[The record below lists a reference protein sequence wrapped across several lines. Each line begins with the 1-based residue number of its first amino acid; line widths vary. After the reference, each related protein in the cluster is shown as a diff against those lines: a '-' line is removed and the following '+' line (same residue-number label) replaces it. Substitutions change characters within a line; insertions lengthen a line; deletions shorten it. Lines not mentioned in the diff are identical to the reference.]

1 MELTSAR
8 QGYFLL
14 ADISGYTAFLT
25 QSELDHAQDILR
37 SLFETL
43 LAEIRPPLAVAEVEG
58 DAVFA
63 FAPDQGFLQGQTLL
77 STVENL
83 YAAFAEMRER
93 MMRNTTCTCT
103 ACRLIPTLD
112 LKFVVHHGPYAAQQL
127 DPRARP
133 KPQGPEVIRAH
144 RLLKN
149 EVREKTGVTA
159 YAFLTDACVQACGLE
174 ALAAGMTAHTEHHEH
189 LGAVRGV
196 VYDLAP
202 VWARERERRR
212 VVVGADDLWMTAEAV
227 LPLPPSLAWEYL
239 YEPERRR
246 QWIHADGMTITGG
259 PDART
264 GLGSTYHCAHGNTVI
279 ESEIVDW
286 RPFAYE
292 TSRNAWPM
300 GATALITT
308 RLIPE
313 GKGTRVQFLIG
324 RPTGQGALQGATV
337 RAMYA
342 LMKKKLARDMQH
354 SLENLRAMIAEDR
367 AAGRL
372 PDLPA
377 AAGAAPAPQPPEPT
391 ALPA

>member
-1 MELTSAR
+1 MELPSQAR

-14 ADISGYTAFLT
+14 ADVSGYTAFLT
-25 QSELDHAQDILR
+25 QSELDHAQDVLH
-37 SLFETL
+37 SLFQTL
-43 LAEIRPPLAVAEVEG
+43 LGEIRPPLAVAEVEG

-63 FAPDQGFLQGQTLL
+63 FAPDRGFVQGQTLL

-93 MMRNTTCTCT
+93 MVRNTTCTCT

-112 LKFVVHHGPYAAQQL
+112 LKFVVHHGPYAVQQL
-127 DPRARP
+127 AARARP

-149 EVREKTGVTA
+149 EVRDKTGVTA
-159 YAFLTDACVQACGLE
+159 YAFLTDACVQASGLE
-174 ALAAGMTAHTEHHEH
+174 ALAAGMTAHTEQHEH

-212 VVVGADDLWMTAEAV
+212 IVVGEDALWMTAAAV
-227 LPLPPSLAWEYL
+227 VAAPPSLAWEYL

-246 QWIHADGMTITGG
+246 QWIHADHMTVTGG
-259 PDART
+259 PEGRT
-264 GLGSTYHCAHGNTVI
+264 GLGSTYHCAHGKEVI
-279 ESEIVDW
+279 ASEIVDW

-300 GATALITT
+300 GATALVTT
-308 RLIPE
+308 HLAPE
-313 GKGTRVQFLIG
+313 GEGTRVTFRIG
-324 RPTGQGALQGATV
+324 RPIGKGALRGAAV
-337 RAMYA
+337 RVLYA
-342 LMKKKLARDMQH
+342 LMKKKLAGDMQQ
-354 SLENLRAMIAEDR
+354 SLDNLRAMIADDR

-372 PDLPA
+372 LDLPP
-377 AAGAAPAPQPPEPT
+377 AAPAEAPSEK
-391 ALPA
+391 PAVTPAR